1 MELIYKLMKIQ
12 VLIVA
17 VISSFILY
25 GCEDNEADYLEL
37 SESSF
42 GNVSGDG
49 ATLTVNI
56 TSDVEWQV
64 SKTAQWCSI
73 TPGKGSGNQTLT
85 LQIEANP
92 DSKER
97 RVTVTVAS
105 PSIQVSRKIEITQA
119 AGYTPIEQHHY
130 KLPVV
135 FHVLYHDKSDP
146 EQYVRQSRLSE
157 ILNTVNRLYKNSTQS
172 VDMNLT
178 FTLATVNPDGE
189 AMEQPG
195 VEYIAWPENYPI
207 DCDVFMNDDISEATG
222 KGYVRYLWDP
232 NRYINIMVY
241 NFANDPN
248 SNTTTLGISHLPFT
262 VKGANSLAG
271 LSEINVSH
279 LELENLS
286 FPYCVSI
293 NSLFINEESTGNTYN
308 TADITVTLAHELGHY
323 LGLHHVFSE
332 TENENS
338 CEDTDYCADTPT
350 YNKKAYDMDC
360 AYIKANNQL
369 HIRQF
374 GEPREL
380 PDRRILCFIQHHGL
394 CNQLFRPFYSRTA
407 GAYSPCLAIQS
418 SDTGPKSRSGS
429 RHALC
434 AKRAHGVTNP
444 YRQIGV
450 AIERKKEMNNHLF
463 ISFSNIFI
471 RSNVFPASVEGN
483 S

>member
-97 RVTVTVAS
+97 KVTVTVAS

-119 AGYTPIEQHHY
+119 AGYTPIEQHPY

-293 NSLFINEESTGNTYN
+293 NSLFINEESTATQYN

-323 LGLHHVFSE
+323 LGLYHVFSE
-332 TENENS
+332 TENG
-338 CEDTDYCADTPT
+338 CEDTDYCEDTPS
-350 YNKKAYDMDC
+350 YNKLEYDTWLNSLQGQYTLDYLAQRNNCQGLQFTSDNIMDYAFSYSDRFTPEQRARIRHVLLYSPLIPGPKAGQEAGTRSAPSGLM
-360 AYIKANNQL
+360 K
-369 HIRQF
+369 
-374 GEPREL
+374 L
-380 PDRRILCFIQHHGL
+380 PI
-394 CNQLFRPFYSRTA
+394 RTA
-407 GAYSPCLAIQS
+407 
-418 SDTGPKSRSGS
+418 K
-429 RHALC
+429 
-434 AKRAHGVTNP
+434 
-444 YRQIGV
+444 
-450 AIERKKEMNNHLF
+450 
-463 ISFSNIFI
+463 
-471 RSNVFPASVEGN
+471 
-483 S
+483 

>member
-12 VLIVA
+12 VLIIA

-97 RVTVTVAS
+97 KVTVTVAS

-195 VEYIAWPENYPI
+195 VEYIAWPDSDPI
-207 DCDVFMNDDISEATG
+207 DCDAFMNDDISEATG

-271 LSEINVSH
+271 LSEINASH

-338 CEDTDYCADTPT
+338 CKDTDYYADTPT

-360 AYIKANNQL
+360 AYIEVNDPDNFTFSNLVNRENCLTGESFVSYNIMDYAISYSDRFTPEQRARIRHVLLYSPLIPGPKAGQEAGTRSAPSGL
-369 HIRQF
+369 MK
-374 GEPREL
+374 L
-380 PDRRILCFIQHHGL
+380 PI
-394 CNQLFRPFYSRTA
+394 RTA
-407 GAYSPCLAIQS
+407 
-418 SDTGPKSRSGS
+418 K
-429 RHALC
+429 
-434 AKRAHGVTNP
+434 
-444 YRQIGV
+444 
-450 AIERKKEMNNHLF
+450 
-463 ISFSNIFI
+463 
-471 RSNVFPASVEGN
+471 
-483 S
+483 

>member
-97 RVTVTVAS
+97 KVTVTVAS

-195 VEYIAWPENYPI
+195 VEYIAWPEN
-207 DCDVFMNDDISEATG
+207 
-222 KGYVRYLWDP
+222 
-232 NRYINIMVY
+232 
-241 NFANDPN
+241 
-248 SNTTTLGISHLPFT
+248 
-262 VKGANSLAG
+262 
-271 LSEINVSH
+271 
-279 LELENLS
+279 
-286 FPYCVSI
+286 
-293 NSLFINEESTGNTYN
+293 
-308 TADITVTLAHELGHY
+308 
-323 LGLHHVFSE
+323 
-332 TENENS
+332 
-338 CEDTDYCADTPT
+338 
-350 YNKKAYDMDC
+350 
-360 AYIKANNQL
+360 
-369 HIRQF
+369 
-374 GEPREL
+374 
-380 PDRRILCFIQHHGL
+380 
-394 CNQLFRPFYSRTA
+394 
-407 GAYSPCLAIQS
+407 
-418 SDTGPKSRSGS
+418 
-429 RHALC
+429 
-434 AKRAHGVTNP
+434 
-444 YRQIGV
+444 
-450 AIERKKEMNNHLF
+450 
-463 ISFSNIFI
+463 
-471 RSNVFPASVEGN
+471 
-483 S
+483 

>member
-1 MELIYKLMKIQ
+1 MELIYKFMKIQ

-97 RVTVTVAS
+97 KVTVTVAS

-189 AMEQPG
+189 TMEQPG
-195 VEYIAWPENYPI
+195 VEYIAWPDSDPI
-207 DCDVFMNDDISEATG
+207 DCDAFMNDDISEATG

-271 LSEINVSH
+271 LSEINASH
-279 LELENLS
+279 LESCPSNGS
-286 FPYCVSI
+286 ATI
-293 NSLFINEESTGNTYN
+293 NS
-308 TADITVTLAHELGHY
+308 
-323 LGLHHVFSE
+323 
-332 TENENS
+332 
-338 CEDTDYCADTPT
+338 
-350 YNKKAYDMDC
+350 
-360 AYIKANNQL
+360 
-369 HIRQF
+369 
-374 GEPREL
+374 
-380 PDRRILCFIQHHGL
+380 
-394 CNQLFRPFYSRTA
+394 
-407 GAYSPCLAIQS
+407 
-418 SDTGPKSRSGS
+418 
-429 RHALC
+429 
-434 AKRAHGVTNP
+434 
-444 YRQIGV
+444 
-450 AIERKKEMNNHLF
+450 
-463 ISFSNIFI
+463 IS
-471 RSNVFPASVEGN
+471 
-483 S
+483 